1 MDFAFAKRARRAESP
16 FFAGKIDDVL
26 FKRREPVIHSFSPC
40 LSPPKSVPLDS
51 CPNSPKFVANEGNYG
66 FFELCINRLSFIKT
80 FRSVDTPN
88 ALIYTVFTNGL
99 IELLADNP

>member
-1 MDFAFAKRARRAESP
+1 MDFALAKRARRAESP

-26 FKRREPVIHSFSPC
+26 FKRREPVIHTFSPC
-40 LSPPKSVPLDS
+40 LSPPRGIALDADS
-51 CPNSPKFVANEGNYG
+51 
-66 FFELCINRLSFIKT
+66 
-80 FRSVDTPN
+80 